1 MKLFKKY
8 LILCFSTSILPILFI
23 IFSMPEVSSSY
34 RKSWSVILL
43 LCLAA
48 TTLILIISFLSG
60 RSFHRRFNK
69 ILRSVEDPTSLEK
82 LDPFEDD
89 GNDELSELVFKL
101 NELFRMLLKR
111 RHENEIV
118 IRSLRKSNEH
128 LIESNQRFQLAVDGA
143 NDAIWDWDIQSD
155 QLYISQRW
163 NEFLGLKD
171 SNKMNTMQAWLEA
184 ILPQDRDGVRQGLRD
199 HLNGETPLFS
209 AEYRIINRITGLKW
223 ILTRGLAFRN
233 DQGIDIR
240 MAGSHTDITNGRRLQ
255 ERLLYNASHD
265 DLTNLPNRMK
275 LRERI
280 QDVLLRAER
289 DKEFSF
295 TLLYLDFDGFKHIN
309 DSFGHNTGDMLLK
322 SIAERLTFCIRPL
335 DLVSRIGGDE
345 FVILLDGI
353 GDEDHIRKI
362 LERIN
367 SQISKP
373 FLIDGRTIFIS
384 TSIGVNT
391 LDRNFPKQPDE
402 LIQRA
407 DIAMYHAK
415 NRGKARTVF
424 YESSMG
430 SCEKRRFLLEND
442 MHKALGSQA
451 MHIHYQPVVAAGT
464 GTLYGMEALLR
475 WDHQDHGM
483 ISPGEFIPIAEE
495 TGFINRITQW
505 LLLEVCRQ
513 ACLLNKNAI
522 LPIRCAINVSSKD
535 FHCSGGLDI
544 LIGKAMKQ
552 TGCYPEWIAIEV
564 TEGVLIKDFELVSLQ
579 LKRID
584 EMGII
589 IELDDFGTGYSSL
602 SYLNKFPLKI
612 LKVDRSFIMTIEE
625 SSSSLKLVQTIIHM
639 AKDLGMKTI
648 AEGVE
653 TEGQL
658 KALAELGC
666 DYIQGYY
673 ISRPLDRETLPG
685 FLARFNRYDADAF
698 HSYV

>member
-1 MKLFKKY
+1 MKLLKKY
-8 LILCFSTSILPILFI
+8 LILCFSAGTLPILFI
-23 IFSMPEVSSSY
+23 IFSMPEISSPY
-34 RKSWSVILL
+34 RKSWAIILI
-43 LCLAA
+43 LCFVAI
-48 TTLILIISFLSG
+48 TLILAISFLSG
-60 RSFHRRFNK
+60 RSFHRRFRN
-69 ILRSVEDPTSLEK
+69 ILRSVENLTSLEK
-82 LDPFEDD
+82 LDPFVDE
-89 GNDELSELVFKL
+89 GNDELAELVFSL
-101 NELFRMLLKR
+101 NESFRKLLKL
-111 RHENEIV
+111 RHENEIA
-118 IRSLRKSNEH
+118 IRSLKKSNDH
-128 LIESNQRFQLAVDGA
+128 LSESNQRYQLAVDGA

-155 QLYISQRW
+155 QLYISHRW
-163 NEFLGLKD
+163 HEFLGLKD
-171 SNKMNTMQAWLEA
+171 TEKMDTMQAWLEA

-233 DQGIDIR
+233 EQGIDIR
-240 MAGSHTDITNGRRLQ
+240 MAGSHTDITNSRRLQ
-255 ERLLYNASHD
+255 ERLQYNAFHD

-289 DKEFSF
+289 DPNFSF

-322 SIAERLTFCIRPL
+322 SIAERLTFCTRPL

-353 GDEDHIRKI
+353 SDQDHITKV
-362 LERIN
+362 LDRIN

-384 TSIGVNT
+384 ASIGVNT
-391 LDRNFPKQPDE
+391 LDRECTKQPDE

-415 NRGKARTVF
+415 NRGKARAVF

-451 MHIHYQPVVAAGT
+451 MHIHYQPVVAART
-464 GTLYGMEALLR
+464 GALYGMEALLR

-513 ACLLNKNAI
+513 ACLLNRDAL

-535 FHCSGGLDI
+535 FHCSEGLDI
-544 LIGKAMKQ
+544 LIGKAMEQ
-552 TGCYPEWIAIEV
+552 TGCSPEWIAIEV

-612 LKVDRSFIMTIEE
+612 LKVDRSFIMTMEE

-653 TEGQL
+653 TGGQL
-658 KALAELGC
+658 ESLVNLGC
-666 DYIQGYY
+666 DYIQGFY
-673 ISRPLDRETLPG
+673 ISKPLNRETLPG
-685 FLARFNRYDADAF
+685 FLARFNRNDAGAYY
-698 HSYV
+698 SYM